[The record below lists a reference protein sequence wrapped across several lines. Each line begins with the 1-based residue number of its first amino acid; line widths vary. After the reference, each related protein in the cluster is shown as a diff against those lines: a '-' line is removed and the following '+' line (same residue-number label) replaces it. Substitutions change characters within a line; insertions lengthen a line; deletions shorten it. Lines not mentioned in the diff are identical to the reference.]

1 MTHILFIGDCCDGKI
16 QPAGGAPGTTAP
28 ALIKSSRARKGE
40 VCDEKIDSCIGGGRI
55 LRDSDV
61 CNGRRVTA
69 YLELPGG
76 LAVDDIDLSTVVITV
91 DGQLINGWYLEAVD
105 TVRVVD

>member
-1 MTHILFIGDCCDGKI
+1 MAIAVTEKFN
-16 QPAGGAPGTTAP
+16 PPGAPP
-28 ALIKSSRARKGE
+28 ALRRLPSSRAAGREPGE
-40 VCDEKIDSCIGGGRI
+40 VCDEKTDSCIGGGRI

-61 CNGRRVTA
+61 CNGRWVTA
-69 YLELPGG
+69 YLKFPGG
-76 LAVDDIDLSTVVITV
+76 LAVGDIDLSTVVITV